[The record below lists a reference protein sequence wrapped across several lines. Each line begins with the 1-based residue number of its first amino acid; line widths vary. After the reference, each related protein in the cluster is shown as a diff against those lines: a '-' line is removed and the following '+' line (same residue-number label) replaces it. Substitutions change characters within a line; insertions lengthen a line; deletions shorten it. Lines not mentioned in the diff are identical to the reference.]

1 MDLEKLKEY
10 RQHCSRFT
18 KKIGISVVEV
28 RPGYSRVCK
37 TICEDDLNPIGR
49 AHGGVYF
56 TLADHA
62 AGTAMA
68 TCGYVAV
75 TVNAT
80 YNFFR
85 SADLG
90 ETVFAEAQEI
100 KNGKTV
106 CVFEVRVSNRAG
118 TLLGSGTFTFFRL
131 EEKIEL

>member
-1 MDLEKLKEY
+1 MDLEKLKEF

-18 KKIGISVVEV
+18 EKMGISVDEV
-28 RPGYSRVCK
+28 RPGYSLVSK

-68 TCGYVAV
+68 TCGYMAV

-85 SADLG
+85 SANWGD
-90 ETVFAEAQEI
+90 TVFAEAQEI
-100 KNGKTV
+100 KSGKTI
-106 CVFEVRVSNRAG
+106 CVFEVRVTDRED
-118 TLLGSGTFTFFRL
+118 TLLGSGTFTFYRL